1 MYMYTCICSSKHW
14 YIVYD
19 HLFIQVLSTYC
30 MKQQAQLEKDQTRKK
45 STKYTAQRKLARH
58 SISSSSTTQHDYGPQ
73 SQQPDLSSENLAALC
88 QEYYDREVV
97 VTKLQAEDIERNTQ
111 GQAEVGL
118 WFYHRRLRITA
129 SNFGRIAK
137 RRETTPVALLVKSL
151 LYSKHLET
159 KEIRWGKTHEVDA
172 KSAYISYLRDQGHHN
187 DEVTDSGLVLDVE
200 EPCLGCSPDALV
212 NIPAS
217 RVPLGIAEF
226 KCPYTAQ
233 SQTPAEAAA
242 SNSKFSCS
250 LSSSGELKLKQG
262 HNYYYQVQGTLGI
275 TKRSWCDFVIWTPR
289 GTMVDR
295 IDAGPHFWERLKPKL
310 VEFYK
315 KAVLPELA
323 HPRF

>member
-1 MYMYTCICSSKHW
+1 MGS
-14 YIVYD
+14 
-19 HLFIQVLSTYC
+19 
-30 MKQQAQLEKDQTRKK
+30 
-45 STKYTAQRKLARH
+45 
-58 SISSSSTTQHDYGPQ
+58 
-73 SQQPDLSSENLAALC
+73 
-88 QEYYDREVV
+88 
-97 VTKLQAEDIERNTQ
+97 
-111 GQAEVGL
+111 
-118 WFYHRRLRITA
+118 
-129 SNFGRIAK
+129 
-137 RRETTPVALLVKSL
+137 LVKSL

-250 LSSSGELKLKQG
+250 LSSSGELKATTTTIRSREPLLLPNG
-262 HNYYYQVQGTLGI
+262 AGVTLSYGL
-275 TKRSWCDFVIWTPR
+275 REER
-289 GTMVDR
+289 GW
-295 IDAGPHFWERLKPKL
+295 IA
-310 VEFYK
+310 
-315 KAVLPELA
+315 
-323 HPRF
+323 